1 MEGKTVQE
9 VAGYTPLVGWRSV
22 AKWAEK
28 NGVEKRLINGVRQYR
43 FSHSDVEAFLDYVVS
58 VPHRPIVPIKLSP
71 DEWVRVTAKAIQLD
85 CSRADVIAA
94 EWRDAVFA

>member
-1 MEGKTVQE
+1 
-9 VAGYTPLVGWRSV
+9 
-22 AKWAEK
+22 
-28 NGVEKRLINGVRQYR
+28 
-43 FSHSDVEAFLDYVVS
+43 VEAFLDYVVS